1 MGRVPREKSDL
12 RPSRRPSGG
21 TPARADAAC
30 PPRQVM
36 EACDALV
43 EIPTFGIK
51 APARRLALCAGR
63 GGVQQA
69 ARADHPC
76 ALQNSLNVASAAPV
90 VIFEVLRKWGHL

>member
-1 MGRVPREKSDL
+1 
-12 RPSRRPSGG
+12 
-21 TPARADAAC
+21 
-30 PPRQVM
+30 M